1 MSKMYQL
8 RRPARY
14 MPGDGI
20 PYDGQPARLRSATPL
35 ARRQM
40 LIEPFAVTPR

>member
-8 RRPARY
+8 RRPARCT
-14 MPGDGI
+14 PGDGT
-20 PYDGQPARLRSATPL
+20 PYDGQLARLRSATPL